1 LLNEFRNNLVD
12 TKLSL
17 MKNLETDER
26 NLEERIQTI
35 SNDLD
40 IAKRILFDNV

>member
-1 LLNEFRNNLVD
+1 
-12 TKLSL
+12 

-26 NLEERIQTI
+26 NIDERISTI

-40 IAKRILFDNV
+40 IAKRILFDNI